1 MNISIAEE
9 FLKFK
14 KLFFIDT
21 ANNKKLISHLK
32 NQVYSQNNEFQK
44 LKT

>member
-14 KLFFIDT
+14 KLFLIDT
-21 ANNKKLISHLK
+21 ANNKKLISNLK
-32 NQVYSQNNEFQK
+32 NQIHSQNNEF
-44 LKT
+44 